1 MNTSSHTPGVM
12 SESIQR
18 ATFVA
23 FTFVE
28 EQIAAIHHRYN
39 FRKTVAALNA
49 LDDRELADI
58 GIVRSDIKTVAK
70 QQHS

>member
-1 MNTSSHTPGVM
+1 MNTTHTFGFM
-12 SESIQR
+12 SEGIQR

-28 EQIAAIHHRYN
+28 EQIAALHQHYN
-39 FRKTVAALNA
+39 YKKTIAALHA

-58 GIVRSDIKTVAK
+58 GIVRSDIKIVAR
-70 QQHS
+70 QQQS